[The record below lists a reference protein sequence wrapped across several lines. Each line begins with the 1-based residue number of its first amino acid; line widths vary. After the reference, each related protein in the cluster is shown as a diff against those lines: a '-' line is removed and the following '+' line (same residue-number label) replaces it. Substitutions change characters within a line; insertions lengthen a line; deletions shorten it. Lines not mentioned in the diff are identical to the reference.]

1 MYKTNRPDM
10 MNNLKISL
18 FFLVL
23 IGILFSGIN
32 QAEARQSRDGGQLQ
46 YSQMFRMAEGFV
58 RVAEPGQ
65 IADTL
70 NIWGD
75 VSLPGRYIIPRRTN
89 VADLISFAR
98 GPMRFQTGETQL
110 DWSRVRLDIAV
121 SRFDSELGEQAFRF
135 RYDYN
140 QPMPDGMRDF
150 ILHNND
156 LISIQTRRKP
166 IFIDYVR
173 VIAPTLS
180 IILSTI
186 LIYDRFA
193 SN

>member
-1 MYKTNRPDM
+1 
-10 MNNLKISL
+10 MNNPNRMRLGMKSILSL
-18 FFLVL
+18 
-23 IGILFSGIN
+23 ITTILFVIALTPDVHA
-32 QAEARQSRDGGQLQ
+32 QTVRDGQLQ

-58 RVAEPGQ
+58 RIAEPGQ

-75 VSLPGRYIIPRRTN
+75 VSLPGRYMVPRKTN
-89 VADLISFAR
+89 VSDLISFAR
-98 GPMRFQTGETQL
+98 GPVRFQSGETQI
-110 DWSRVRLDIAV
+110 DWSRVRLDIAI
-121 SRFDSELGEQAFRF
+121 SRYDPNEGEQAFTF
-135 RYDYN
+135 RYTYN
-140 QPMPDGMRDF
+140 EPMPMGMRNF
-150 ILHNND
+150 TLQNND

-186 LIYDRFA
+186 LIYDRF

>member
-1 MYKTNRPDM
+1 M
-10 MNNLKISL
+10 KIIDLPLMTAKQFLSASFIVLLL
-18 FFLVL
+18 FT
-23 IGILFSGIN
+23 IGLQNS
-32 QAEARQSRDGGQLQ
+32 EAQTRDGQLQ

-58 RVAEPGQ
+58 RIAEPGQ

-75 VSLPGRYIIPRRTN
+75 VSLPGRYMVPRRTN
-89 VADLISFAR
+89 VSDLISFAR
-98 GPMRFQTGETQL
+98 GPIRFQSGETQI
-110 DWSRVRLDIAV
+110 DWSRVRLDIAI
-121 SRFDSELGEQAFRF
+121 SRFDPELGEQAFTF
-135 RYDYN
+135 RYNYN
-140 QPMPDGMRDF
+140 EPMPVGMRNF
-150 ILHNND
+150 TLQNND
-156 LISIQTRRKP
+156 LVSIQTRRKP

-186 LIYDRFA
+186 LIYDRF

>member
-1 MYKTNRPDM
+1 
-10 MNNLKISL
+10 MNNPDRMRLGIKS
-18 FFLVL
+18 FLPL
-23 IGILFSGIN
+23 IAAFTFIITFATDGNS
-32 QAEARQSRDGGQLQ
+32 QTVRDGQLQ

-58 RVAEPGQ
+58 RIAEPGQ

-75 VSLPGRYIIPRRTN
+75 VSLPGRYMVPRKTN
-89 VADLISFAR
+89 VSDLISFAR
-98 GPMRFQTGETQL
+98 GPIRFQSGETQI
-110 DWSRVRLDIAV
+110 DWSRVRLDIAI
-121 SRFDSELGEQAFRF
+121 SRYDPNEGEQAFTF
-135 RYDYN
+135 RYTYN
-140 QPMPDGMRDF
+140 EPMPVGMRNF
-150 ILHNND
+150 TLHNND

-166 IFIDYVR
+166 IFIDYIR

-186 LIYDRFA
+186 LIYDRF

>member
-1 MYKTNRPDM
+1 
-10 MNNLKISL
+10 MNQIK
-18 FFLVL
+18 LVL
-23 IGILFSGIN
+23 SSALLTIFLFGLIAET
-32 QAEARQSRDGGQLQ
+32 QAQTIREGQQLQ

-58 RVAEPGQ
+58 RIAEPGQ

-75 VSLPGRYIIPRRTN
+75 VSMPGRYMVPRRTN

-98 GPMRFQTGETQL
+98 GPIRFQSGETQL
-110 DWSRVRLDIAV
+110 DWSRVRLDIAI
-121 SRFDSELGEQAFRF
+121 SRLDNENGEQAFTF

-140 QPMPDGMRDF
+140 KPMPDGMRQF
-150 ILHNND
+150 TLQNND
-156 LISIQTRRKP
+156 LISIQTRRRP

-180 IILSTI
+180 LILTTI
-186 LIYDRFA
+186 LIYDRF

>member
-1 MYKTNRPDM
+1 MKNPRNR
-10 MNNLKISL
+10 MNRLTFTLFALICSGVL
-18 FFLVL
+18 FFGSTKADAQQV
-23 IGILFSGIN
+23 
-32 QAEARQSRDGGQLQ
+32 RDGQLQ

-75 VSLPGRYIIPRRTN
+75 VSLPGRYMVPRKTN

-121 SRFDSELGEQAFRF
+121 SRFDPEFGEQAFRF

-140 QPMPDGMRDF
+140 QPMPEGMRDF
-150 ILHNND
+150 TLQNND

-186 LIYDRFA
+186 LIYDRFS